1 MRWTLGA
8 LIVVQCS
15 ALVLT
20 PRAAVPHR
28 RLVPL
33 RQRASGVITCSDDDE
48 RAKLIA
54 QRNEALATS
63 VEAMLSE
70 FPKKLVPGSTP
81 PEAIAKL
88 DEALKAKDYVAMYIG
103 LYEVTIEGELAF
115 QLNDDQLLE
124 PLDGSLDWTNTEDET
139 VKTKMS
145 YLYRMGLNMLSGGS
159 PEVQEKIKELV
170 FEKLVK
176 KTGLEGKAFD
186 DWLLL

>member
-1 MRWTLGA
+1 
-8 LIVVQCS
+8 
-15 ALVLT
+15 
-20 PRAAVPHR
+20 
-28 RLVPL
+28 
-33 RQRASGVITCSDDDE
+33 
-48 RAKLIA
+48 
-54 QRNEALATS
+54 
-63 VEAMLSE
+63 
-70 FPKKLVPGSTP
+70 
-81 PEAIAKL
+81 
-88 DEALKAKDYVAMYIG
+88 MYIG
-103 LYEVTIEGELAF
+103 LYEGTIEGELAF